1 MEALDNKC
9 PACGAKIKF
18 NPKNQKWDCEYCGSK
33 YTLEEMKKYDN
44 ASSDEANNLDI
55 KLNSSKKLEEMD
67 VYHCKNCG
75 AEVMADDTTTATF
88 CLYCG
93 STTILKDRITDGI
106 APSRIIPFKKV
117 KEDAIKSFK
126 ELYKGRPLMP
136 KLFNDEKNIKKLT
149 GVYIPFWMYDLNVS
163 GKISFTAKDVKRW
176 SDYDY
181 RYVKTDTY
189 LVKKDGY
196 MDYKGVLVDGS
207 SRFDDDLMDSLEPFD
222 FKDLVEYN
230 HAYLSGFLAEKYD
243 VDQNKGALR
252 ANFRAMN
259 TTVNEIESTVGHGSR
274 TVESNNLVVK
284 NNNTDYILLP
294 VWMVNIDYKNKKYT
308 FAMNGQTGEIVG
320 NIPIDKKKTVIIYL
334 IMLVIVFGI
343 SLLISVL
350 SGAKL

>member
-1 MEALDNKC
+1 
-9 PACGAKIKF
+9 
-18 NPKNQKWDCEYCGSK
+18 
-33 YTLEEMKKYDN
+33 
-44 ASSDEANNLDI
+44 
-55 KLNSSKKLEEMD
+55 
-67 VYHCKNCG
+67 
-75 AEVMADDTTTATF
+75 
-88 CLYCG
+88 
-93 STTILKDRITDGI
+93 
-106 APSRIIPFKKV
+106 
-117 KEDAIKSFK
+117 
-126 ELYKGRPLMP
+126 
-136 KLFNDEKNIKKLT
+136 
-149 GVYIPFWMYDLNVS
+149 MYDLNVS

-243 VDQNKGALR
+243 IDQNKGALR

-320 NIPIDKKKTVIIYL
+320 NIPIDKKKAVIMYL
-334 IMLVIVFGI
+334 IILVIVFGI